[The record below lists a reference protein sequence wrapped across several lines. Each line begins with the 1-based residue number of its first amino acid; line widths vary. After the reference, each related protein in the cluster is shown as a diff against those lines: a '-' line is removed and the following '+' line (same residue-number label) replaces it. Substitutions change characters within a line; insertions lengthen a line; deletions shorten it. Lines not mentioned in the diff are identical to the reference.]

1 MATTQ
6 RIENNIENTQE
17 MKDTLNPASRTTQ
30 RGHLA
35 LVEWDALAAPASA
48 ERPAPARRASLDRLY
63 DGGIVLLML
72 ASTLA
77 AIASFARL

>member
-1 MATTQ
+1 MATMQ
-6 RIENNIENTQE
+6 RIENDTENTQE
-17 MKDTLNPASRTTQ
+17 MKDAQAPIFRMTE

-35 LVEWDALAAPASA
+35 LVEWDALAVPASGG
-48 ERPAPARRASLDRLY
+48 RLARRTSLDRLY